1 MPFSGV
7 KLERRRFHRLFQQ
20 RRLGTIMNMNR
31 NCTRAALIL
40 FFTITVSVSMI
51 AQSSKNIPRLAASA
65 GIGLD
70 DDDKNKN
77 QRQDCCLQTATGEPG
92 WTLVSAPQGVQTPHA
107 AVILTPPNGLYAPA
121 LPGSAWVGPTAGSGL
136 DDLPVGNYVYEFK
149 FCLCH
154 ASHHQIHHLS
164 LLFFSDNPTV
174 SVTLNGG
181 SSLIAPTPSVSFTN
195 PPGPFPVMFPGTAE
209 PHGVGK
215 FRPCPEVNTLAIT
228 VDNEGGP
235 TGLDA
240 ILSISGAIAGTDG
253 RCDCKD

>member
-1 MPFSGV
+1 
-7 KLERRRFHRLFQQ
+7 
-20 RRLGTIMNMNR
+20 MNMNR

-40 FFTITVSVSMI
+40 LFFAITSSARMV
-51 AQSSKNIPRLAASA
+51 AQSSKSIPRLAASTSSWQNHDTRDK
-65 GIGLD
+65 D
-70 DDDKNKN
+70 DDRNKDKD

-181 SSLIAPTPSVSFTN
+181 PSLIAPTPSVSFTN

-215 FRPCPEVNTLAIT
+215 FRPCPEINTLAIT

-240 ILSISGAIAGTDG
+240 ILSISGAIASTDG
-253 RCDCKD
+253 HCDCKD

>member
-1 MPFSGV
+1 
-7 KLERRRFHRLFQQ
+7 
-20 RRLGTIMNMNR
+20 MNMNR

-40 FFTITVSVSMI
+40 LFFAVASSAPMV
-51 AQSSKNIPRLAASA
+51 AQSSKSIPRLAASTSSWQNHDDRDR
-65 GIGLD
+65 D
-70 DDDKNKN
+70 DDRNKDKD

-181 SSLIAPTPSVSFTN
+181 PSLIAPTPSVSFTN

-240 ILSISGAIAGTDG
+240 ILSISGAIASTDG
-253 RCDCKD
+253 HCDCKD

>member
-1 MPFSGV
+1 
-7 KLERRRFHRLFQQ
+7 
-20 RRLGTIMNMNR
+20 MNMNR

-40 FFTITVSVSMI
+40 LFFAVTSSAPMV
-51 AQSSKNIPRLAASA
+51 AQSSKGIPRLAASTSSWQNHDDRDR
-65 GIGLD
+65 D
-70 DDDKNKN
+70 DDRNKDKD

-164 LLFFSDNPTV
+164 LLFFS
-174 SVTLNGG
+174 
-181 SSLIAPTPSVSFTN
+181 
-195 PPGPFPVMFPGTAE
+195 
-209 PHGVGK
+209 
-215 FRPCPEVNTLAIT
+215 
-228 VDNEGGP
+228 
-235 TGLDA
+235 
-240 ILSISGAIAGTDG
+240 
-253 RCDCKD
+253 